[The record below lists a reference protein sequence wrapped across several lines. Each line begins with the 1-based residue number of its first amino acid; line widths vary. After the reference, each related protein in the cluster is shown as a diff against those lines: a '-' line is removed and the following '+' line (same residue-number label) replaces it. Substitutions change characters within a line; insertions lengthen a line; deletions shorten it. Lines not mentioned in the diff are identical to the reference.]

1 MGKVSKFAEPKPQS
15 VAVTA
20 RKVVTKL
27 IPNQLANKGEK
38 TMKNSTDKLQNVFVD
53 CSKEVVVNTRVK
65 GNFFLQYKK
74 LAVAASLGL
83 VVNSAALP

>member
-1 MGKVSKFAEPKPQS
+1 
-15 VAVTA
+15 
-20 RKVVTKL
+20 
-27 IPNQLANKGEK
+27 
-38 TMKNSTDKLQNVFVD
+38 MKNSTDKLQNVCVD

-65 GNFFLQYKK
+65 GNLFLQYKK

>member
-1 MGKVSKFAEPKPQS
+1 
-15 VAVTA
+15 
-20 RKVVTKL
+20 
-27 IPNQLANKGEK
+27 
-38 TMKNSTDKLQNVFVD
+38 MKNSTDKLQNVFVD